1 MFPFLRFENGF
12 QARKT
17 NLHSLHYPVN
27 PSDLAVDDKS
37 LKFPWQKV
45 LLYKKFEEVFEG
57 LPKPVVV
64 SCKSSTRASALVA
77 AYKVSEKK
85 KKKWKCFLRAE
96 RFSMNNSLPTVVIEL
111 RSSSIP

>member
-1 MFPFLRFENGF
+1 
-12 QARKT
+12 
-17 NLHSLHYPVN
+17 VN
-27 PSDLAVDDKS
+27 PSDLAVEDKN

-77 AYKVSEKK
+77 AYKVSEK
-85 KKKWKCFLRAE
+85 E
-96 RFSMNNSLPTVVIEL
+96 RKGNTL
-111 RSSSIP
+111 